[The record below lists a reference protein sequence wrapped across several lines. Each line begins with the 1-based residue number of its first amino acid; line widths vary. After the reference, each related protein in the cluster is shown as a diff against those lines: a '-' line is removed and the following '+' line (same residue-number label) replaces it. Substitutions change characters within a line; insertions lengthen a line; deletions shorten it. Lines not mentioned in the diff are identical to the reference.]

1 MWSLLL
7 TLQTKCELA
16 SKMFEK
22 GASSCVY
29 FCFTPS
35 CLRKDVMTVFERLK
49 MHPRKPFSYIDAPP
63 CELRENLL
71 KKVASLLRIGEL
83 DQNYKSDF
91 LPDKKEGKKAA
102 PASAGSQLVS
112 IGIAALWKS
121 GKRNKKYGVL
131 LCSALSAKSRVCF
144 IIYVEQKQS

>member
-1 MWSLLL
+1 
-7 TLQTKCELA
+7 
-16 SKMFEK
+16 
-22 GASSCVY
+22 
-29 FCFTPS
+29 
-35 CLRKDVMTVFERLK
+35 
-49 MHPRKPFSYIDAPP
+49 MHPAPP

-71 KKVASLLRIGEL
+71 KKVGILKKAMDLLRIGEL

-121 GKRNKKYGVL
+121 GKKETKNTAFCCVVLFRRNLAFV
-131 LCSALSAKSRVCF
+131 S
-144 IIYVEQKQS
+144 